1 MPELPEVE
9 TIRRELLQD
18 IKGKKIVSVE
28 VLTPKIINCPT
39 NEFIKII
46 KNAKIKDIQRR
57 AKLLIIKL
65 SNSYN
70 LVVHL
75 KLTGQFIY
83 KFSAYDESI
92 PAAGTGAKGKRVPS
106 YGLQEKKYTR
116 LIFTFENGDKLFF
129 NDLRK
134 FAFVKLLDN
143 KELKELLTKENF
155 GPEPLEKDFTLDI
168 FQNLLTKKKK
178 AKIKPLLMNQEF
190 LAGIG
195 NVYASESCFYAKILP
210 TRPAGSLTKKEIKEL
225 YQGLRKILN
234 AAIIRKGSSVDQYI
248 DIYGKKGKYVPF
260 LKVYGRQGKSC
271 LRCGSKI
278 KKITLAGRGTYFC
291 SGCQK

>member
-9 TIRRELLQD
+9 TIRRELLQK
-18 IKGKKIVSVE
+18 IRSKKIASVE
-28 VLTPKIINCPT
+28 VLTPKMINCPV

-65 SNSYN
+65 SNGYN

-83 KFSAYDESI
+83 EIQDI
-92 PAAGTGAKGKRVPS
+92 
-106 YGLQEKKYTR
+106 KYTH
-116 LIFTFENGDKLFF
+116 LIFTFEKGDKLFF

-155 GPEPLEKDFTLDI
+155 GPEPLEKNFTLDI
-168 FQNLLTKKKK
+168 FQNLLTQKKK

-190 LAGIG
+190 LAGVG
-195 NVYASESCFYAKILP
+195 NIYASESCFYAKILP
-210 TRPAGSLTKKEIKEL
+210 TRPAGNLTKKEIKEL
-225 YQGLRKILN
+225 YQGLRKILS
-234 AAIIRKGSSVDQYI
+234 AAIIRKGSSVNQYI
-248 DIYGKKGKYVPF
+248 DIYGKKGEYVPF
-260 LKVYGRQGKSC
+260 LKVYNRQGKLC
-271 LRCGSKI
+271 LRCGTKI

-291 SGCQK
+291 PGCQK